1 MSMESPKLPLH
12 TAYLLDDLESIRDL
26 LEDEDLQP
34 PLLTAHLEADTDIPL
49 LSEVI
54 APARENLAENP
65 LPAASEEIRPVELPE
80 IFEDSEDEAPQ
91 PAQVSTT
98 LLRREAE
105 LILQDVLD
113 DFVPQIEAELK
124 RRLDARLDQLL
135 APRKG

>member
-1 MSMESPKLPLH
+1 MESPKLPLH

-54 APARENLAENP
+54 APARENLTENP
-65 LPAASEEIRPVELPE
+65 LPPVFEETQPVALPE
-80 IFEDSEDEAPQ
+80 IFEDLEDEEPQ

-135 APRKG
+135 TPRKG